1 MEEIKRLVTDKDE
14 VFVEIDQY
22 KQHVFENQYYQES
35 SFRNIFG
42 GFFIIHHHILKS
54 VVGKL
59 KEGVTL
65 VFPEKICLK
74 VEKIQF

>member
-1 MEEIKRLVTDKDE
+1 MEEIRCLVIDKDE

-22 KQHVFENQYYQES
+22 KLHVFDNQYYQQP
-35 SFRNIFG
+35 SFSNIFG
-42 GFFIIHHHILKS
+42 EFFAYTITCSKL

-65 VFPEKICLK
+65 VFPEKICWKL
-74 VEKIQF
+74 EKIQF